1 MPNHIIYILS
11 LFINRIIFYNSVFS
25 LNKNDRLN
33 VILELININSM
44 EIPMAVRILC
54 VDDEVNQRSLISYT
68 LLKEGYNV
76 KVAKDGKEA
85 LNTIKE
91 SIELEYN
98 PFELILL
105 DINMPKM
112 DGFEVVENL
121 KSDNL
126 TKNIP
131 IIFVSSSLD
140 QEATNKA
147 IKMGVDDFIYKP
159 FNPKE
164 IYSRISKQLNKKT
177 FENSMKNISLEDSLN
192 LEFYKNLSTTSFY
205 MNEQTRNEFYSKPQ
219 KDNRAAE
226 ILNEIEYNLTIQER
240 VLDDLN
246 IHTNENINFNK
257 RTQSI
262 KVNHLIQKYIQTF
275 NIKNDS
281 NLNLIFNKNECELN
295 TNSAIFNTML
305 GYIFNLVKLSNR
317 ESKIEIDVYNFDSL
331 IKIEIYYSMKIG
343 LFVKPL
349 IKNNVDLNCK
359 EVKSNILSSSEFI
372 LAKTLVH
379 SLGGD
384 LVMKNCLEDICLL
397 QINIP
402 KNLIIQ

>member
-1 MPNHIIYILS
+1 MPNHIIYILA
-11 LFINRIIFYNSVFS
+11 LFINRIIFCNSVFS

-349 IKNNVDLNCK
+349 IKNNVDLNYK

-402 KNLIIQ
+402 KNLIVQ

>member
-1 MPNHIIYILS
+1 M
-11 LFINRIIFYNSVFS
+11 
-25 LNKNDRLN
+25 
-33 VILELININSM
+33 
-44 EIPMAVRILC
+44 
-54 VDDEVNQRSLISYT
+54 
-68 LLKEGYNV
+68 
-76 KVAKDGKEA
+76 KD
-85 LNTIKE
+85 I
-91 SIELEYN
+91 
-98 PFELILL
+98 
-105 DINMPKM
+105 
-112 DGFEVVENL
+112 
-121 KSDNL
+121 
-126 TKNIP
+126 
-131 IIFVSSSLD
+131 SLD
-140 QEATNKA
+140 
-147 IKMGVDDFIYKP
+147 
-159 FNPKE
+159 
-164 IYSRISKQLNKKT
+164 
-177 FENSMKNISLEDSLN
+177 DSLN
-192 LEFYKNLSTTSFY
+192 LEFYKNLSSTSFY
-205 MNEQTRNEFYSKPQ
+205 MNEQTRNEFYSKSQ

>member
-1 MPNHIIYILS
+1 
-11 LFINRIIFYNSVFS
+11 
-25 LNKNDRLN
+25 
-33 VILELININSM
+33 
-44 EIPMAVRILC
+44 MAVRILC

-121 KSDNL
+121 KSDSL

-177 FENSMKNISLEDSLN
+177 FENSMKDISLDDSLN
-192 LEFYKNLSTTSFY
+192 LEFYKNLSSTSFY
-205 MNEQTRNEFYSKPQ
+205 MNEQTRNEFYSKSQ